1 MKPFWDAYPEV
12 ARDLEDV
19 RAAILSHVSTDNAE
33 VQSAIRHLLSASGKM
48 LRPGFA
54 LLSSRFGDARD
65 RGRVIRAAAAL
76 EMLHMATLVHDDIID
91 GSPMRRGVATL
102 NALRGPRTAVLV
114 GDWLL
119 ASSLSLVADNTAQQD
134 ARSLAR
140 LVTRICGSEIS
151 QSTDRF
157 VVHTSVRRYMR
168 RIAGKT
174 AALFALSFHVGAT
187 EGGCDGEARDV
198 LRRLGYCI
206 GMGFQIT
213 DDILDFSTSGA
224 ETGKPSLSD
233 LSQGVF
239 TLPVIVALRR
249 DVNGL
254 EPALSR
260 GRMSRRAVQRAARFI
275 QDRGGIDGARRA
287 AETYTR
293 RALREIGRL
302 PPLPVRETLRDV
314 TEKLLVRTY

>member
-12 ARDLEDV
+12 ARDLEEV
-19 RAAILSHVSTDNAE
+19 RAAILSCASTDNAE
-33 VQSAIRHLLSASGKM
+33 VLGAVRHLLAASGKM

-54 LLSSRFGDARD
+54 LLASRFGDVRD

-102 NALRGPRTAVLV
+102 NALSGPRTAVLV

-119 ASSLSLVADNTAQQD
+119 ASSLSLVADSAVQQD

-157 VVHTSVRRYMR
+157 VVHTSVRRYLR

-174 AALFALSFHVGAT
+174 AALFALSFHVGAA
-187 EGGCDGEARDV
+187 EGGCAEEARAV

-213 DDILDFSTSGA
+213 DDMLDFSSSDA
-224 ETGKPSLSD
+224 ETGKPTRND
-233 LSQGVF
+233 LSQGVY
-239 TLPVIVALRR
+239 TLPVIIALRK
-249 DVNGL
+249 DASGL

-260 GRMSRRAVQRAARFI
+260 GRMSRRAVARAVRFI
-275 QDRGGIDGARRA
+275 QEKGGMDGARLI

-314 TEKLLVRTY
+314 TERLLVRTY